1 MIYSAATKVK
11 EKIRLRLVLNLASE
25 PQTKVNAEW
34 DRFQIRL
41 LSWDIRDDMNT
52 ERFHMKS

>member
-1 MIYSAATKVK
+1 M
-11 EKIRLRLVLNLASE
+11 LNLASE

-41 LSWDIRDDMNT
+41 LSSDIRDDMNT
-52 ERFHMKS
+52 ERFHMKTSKSVHILLLRCYEHG